1 MLLSI
6 SAHPFFCYHP
16 ATRRMKGEWIQEDI
30 ATYLCKWTMST
41 FICSQSW
48 FMFVSISE
56 DEMTNRLS
64 EFWSNIK
71 FLWGLGLLAM
81 RCSDETAAVL
91 CCNQRNEYTI
101 PIVTLTCNHA
111 RDRQFRTT
119 RTAIQL
125 ATLILPQSTRW
136 YQFPRETKM
145 TFYGLTAC
153 SNKSIDHTSRTNLTT
168 KGFELYT

>member
-1 MLLSI
+1 MCVNPTYVYGVYVGECLGLYHIFLFSNIVTTLVRWMPHTVYTPFSLMLLSI
-6 SAHPFFCYHP
+6 SAHPFFCYP
-16 ATRRMKGEWIQEDI
+16 ATRRMKGERIQEDI

-56 DEMTNRLS
+56 QQNDQQIVRVLKQHKIPLG
-64 EFWSNIK
+64 F
-71 FLWGLGLLAM
+71 GLLAM

-119 RTAIQL
+119 RTAI
-125 ATLILPQSTRW
+125 
-136 YQFPRETKM
+136 
-145 TFYGLTAC
+145 
-153 SNKSIDHTSRTNLTT
+153 
-168 KGFELYT
+168 

>member
-6 SAHPFFCYHP
+6 SAHPFFCYP
-16 ATRRMKGEWIQEDI
+16 ATRRMKGERIQEDI

-56 DEMTNRLS
+56 QQNDQQIVRVLKQHKIPLG
-64 EFWSNIK
+64 F
-71 FLWGLGLLAM
+71 GLLAM

-125 ATLILPQSTRW
+125 ATLILPPSTRW
-136 YQFPRETKM
+136 YQFPRETKI

-153 SNKSIDHTSRTNLTT
+153 SNKSIDHTSRQRIWQQRVLSFT
-168 KGFELYT
+168 